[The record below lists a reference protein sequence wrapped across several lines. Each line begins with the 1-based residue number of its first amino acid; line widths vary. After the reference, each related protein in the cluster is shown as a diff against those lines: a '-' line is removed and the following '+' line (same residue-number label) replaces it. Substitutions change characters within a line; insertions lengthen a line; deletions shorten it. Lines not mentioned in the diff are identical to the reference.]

1 MEAKQ
6 GLDRI
11 ERAKEFFKR
20 YYRRTSVLVT
30 QIPYELRA
38 IVLPNHMLFGS
49 FKAVMY
55 LDMTGRLA
63 LEITRKRS
71 SRISIKSRE
80 TTERIES
87 LVIGRLGERNSLSIQ
102 GRNTVLRGLVFA
114 DATFVSRFSHKI
126 PDRDIWPFGPSSD
139 VGPIEVAEEADVK
152 LVDVSVCLVVHGK
165 PCVKHIPFA
174 WLLGKADLLNDSD
187 PSVAAD
193 SDFYLSLF
201 GSVHYL
207 VTQGHEKLSP
217 ETKRRVF
224 EVYSRFLSRIEEDL
238 AASFRLTEADERT
251 FHQLLERYRFF
262 ICPQAMSIE
271 SEVPIGNYRAD
282 FLIRSGIDE
291 ITLIEIE
298 PAHLKPFTDH
308 SASVRLQGALGQVAN
323 WKDVSEKKV
332 EFFGKHVTFWVLIGL
347 LEDMTEDEKACLER
361 FNRDT
366 RDVAILTYDHMIQN
380 VQSTRQLLDKLRE

>member
-1 MEAKQ
+1 M
-6 GLDRI
+6 DRL
-11 ERAKEFFKR
+11 ERAKEFFKQ

-38 IVLPNHMLFGS
+38 IVLPRHMLFGS
-49 FKAVMY
+49 FRAVMY

-80 TTERIES
+80 TTERVES
-87 LVIGRLGERNSLSIQ
+87 LVIGKLGGRNLLSIQ
-102 GRNTVLRGLVFA
+102 GRDTVLRGLVFTNA
-114 DATFVSRFSHKI
+114 DFAARFPHKI
-126 PDRDIWPFGPSSD
+126 PDRDVLPFGPSGD

-152 LVDVSVCLVVHGK
+152 LVDVSVCWLVDGK
-165 PCVKHIPFA
+165 PSVKHIPFA
-174 WLLGKADLLNDSD
+174 WLLGKADLLDDDD
-187 PSVAAD
+187 PSVTAD

-207 VTQGHEKLSP
+207 VTQGHEKLGP
-217 ETKRRVF
+217 DTKRKVF
-224 EVYSRFLSRIEEDL
+224 EVYSEFLSRIEKDL
-238 AASFRLTEADERT
+238 AASFRLTETDERT
-251 FHQLLERYRFF
+251 FHQVLERYRFF
-262 ICPQAMSIE
+262 ICPQAVSIE

-291 ITLIEIE
+291 ITLVEIE
-298 PAHLKPFTDH
+298 PAHSKPFTGR

-323 WKDVSEKKV
+323 WKEASEKKA

-347 LEDMTEDEKACLER
+347 LEDMTEDERACLQM

-366 RDVAILTYDHMIQN
+366 RDVAILTYDHIVQN